1 MIQKMEQNLQLSI
14 YQLCWLCRRESLF
27 ILLAQTAI
35 TECIQKRCLLDKMVL
50 FGRKQDSC
58 QSLYF
63 MVFCTN
69 NNSLSS
75 DMVEQVQMSTRK
87 IVANENFITLER
99 DNKMFVTF
107 SSAVSTEKKN
117 NNSDTDD
124 LQSLY
129 FNYTSI
135 LILKDTSKYFFF
147 MRLLT
152 FCCGILYDSSNFSGF
167 ASCLVYFLA
176 ERE

>member
-27 ILLAQTAI
+27 VLLAQTAI
-35 TECIQKRCLLDKMVL
+35 TECMQKGCLLDKMVL
-50 FGRKQDSC
+50 FGRKQGSC

-63 MVFCTN
+63 VVFCTN

-99 DNKMFVTF
+99 VNKMFVTF
-107 SSAVSTEKKN
+107 SSAVSTEKKIIIIIIQIQMTLFQEW
-117 NNSDTDD
+117 S

-129 FNYTSI
+129 FNS
-135 LILKDTSKYFFF
+135 YFKRYFKIFF
-147 MRLLT
+147 
-152 FCCGILYDSSNFSGF
+152 S
-167 ASCLVYFLA
+167 
-176 ERE
+176 